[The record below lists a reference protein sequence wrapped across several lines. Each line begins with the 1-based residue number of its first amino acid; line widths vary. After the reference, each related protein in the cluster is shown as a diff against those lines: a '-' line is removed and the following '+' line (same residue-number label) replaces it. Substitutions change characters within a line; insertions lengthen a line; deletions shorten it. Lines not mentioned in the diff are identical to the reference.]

1 MPVGVRHVESI
12 IRMSEAHAKMHLRDY
27 VSDDDVNVAIR
38 VMLNSFIG
46 AQKMSI
52 ARTMNKH
59 FRQYVTYKK
68 DSNELLFFVLQ
79 TLVQETTNFLTFAGR
94 AAENVIRI
102 DAEELISRAQELNI
116 SDLQPFFRSDLFR
129 NNGFVYNSS
138 TKEIVKAF
146 G

>member
-27 VSDDDVNVAIR
+27 VNEDDVNVAIR

-52 ARTMNKH
+52 ARTLNKH
-59 FRQYVTYKK
+59 FRRYVTYKK
-68 DSNELLFFVLQ
+68 DSNELLFYVLQ

-94 AAENVIRI
+94 ASENVIRI
-102 DAEELISRAQELNI
+102 DVEELVTRAQELNI
-116 SDLQPFFRSDLFR
+116 SDLQPFFHSDLFR
-129 NNGFVYNSS
+129 LNGFVYNSA
-138 TKEIVKAF
+138 TKEIVKSF
-146 G
+146 N